1 MPLLD
6 HFHPPLAPLRHWEGF
21 HSRWASALADAL
33 NPQLPDRYFAEP
45 QTSSGMRVE
54 VDVATFESV
63 SSPASPSP
71 RNGNVATLPAAP
83 AWVPPAAVLA
93 MPCVVPATFAVR
105 VFHDDG
111 GARLVGAIELASP
124 GNKDRPEE
132 RRAYAVKCANY
143 LYQGISA
150 VVIDIVTNRH
160 ANLHNEIVR
169 VMENEVRF
177 LLDPVPRLYAVAYR
191 PVRRGEQEEALFW
204 PYPLSLGQTLPTVPL
219 FLGEELCLPV
229 DLEATYAETC
239 QRLKLV

>member
-6 HFHPPLAPLRHWEGF
+6 HFHPPLSPLRHWEGL

-54 VDVATFESV
+54 VDVATFEAAP
-63 SSPASPSP
+63 SSGSPSP
-71 RNGNVATLPAAP
+71 RNGNVATLPAPTWAP
-83 AWVPPAAVLA
+83 AAALA

-124 GNKDRPEE
+124 GNKDRPDE

-150 VVIDIVTNRH
+150 VIIDIVTSRH

-169 VMENEVRF
+169 VMENDARF
-177 LLDPVPRLYAVAYR
+177 LLDPAPRLYAVAYR
-191 PVRRGEQEEALFW
+191 PVRRAEQEEALFW
-204 PYPLSLGQTLPTVPL
+204 PYPLSLGQALPTVPL
-219 FLGEELCLPV
+219 FLGEELCLKV
-229 DLEATYAETC
+229 DLEATYTETC
-239 QRLKLV
+239 RLLKLP